1 MGVGVRMADLKLNI
15 GCGSKPRAGW
25 TNVDKYPSGHE
36 DMVGDICA
44 GLDLPD
50 GCAQEILLDN
60 VIEHLES
67 IPDAMRELFR
77 LLAAGGRLEIL
88 TPHYSSAAS
97 WRDPTHR
104 CHLGFFSM
112 DYFCSPTHRCHLG
125 FFSMDYFCSERGNNY
140 TGDCKFQMVEKHLS
154 FGGNLL
160 GLIGRGLFALSP
172 DKWEKRW
179 AFMFRGSTL
188 TFVLIK
194 PASEGDA
201 PTG

>member
-1 MGVGVRMADLKLNI
+1 MDAGVRMADLKLNI

-36 DMVGDICA
+36 DMVGDICSK
-44 GLDLPD
+44 LDLPN

-60 VIEHLES
+60 VIEHLDS

-77 LLAAGGRLEIL
+77 LLAAGGRLEII

-112 DYFCSPTHRCHLG
+112 DYFCSDH
-125 FFSMDYFCSERGNNY
+125 GNNY
-140 TGDCKFQMVEKHLS
+140 MGDCKFQMMEKHLS

-172 DKWEKRW
+172 EKWEKRW
-179 AFMFRGSTL
+179 AFMLRGSTL

-194 PASEGDA
+194 PASGGDA
-201 PTG
+201 ITG